1 MGVLLCMTL
10 STTAF
15 SQMYSLKDV
24 ILNKQND
31 YYTIT
36 VATVVP
42 SVDYR
47 KYIEDNGI
55 KYNAVAYHFGQK
67 NKYVKILFGAFKTQE
82 EAFEVMVRLNSTLL
96 TNRPIIEKVNKHINL
111 FFKYDNKIEDE

>member
-1 MGVLLCMTL
+1 MGLLL
-10 STTAF
+10 SIFASTYAF

-24 ILNKQND
+24 ILNKQKE

-67 NKYVKILFGAFKTQE
+67 DKYVKILFGAFKTQQ
-82 EAFEVMVRLNSTLL
+82 EAFDVLIQLNSTLL
-96 TNRPIIEKVNKHINL
+96 TNKPIIENMNKHINL
-111 FFKYDNKIEDE
+111 FFKYNNTIEE